1 MENLNKYVEHTLLKQ
16 DAVKADFVKLF
27 NEAKEHKFLGVCINP
42 SYVKFAKDY
51 LNINLKTFQ
60 KILLYEMMYNN
71 YFMCLL
77 LLDVF
82 LNTKE
87 IYKEKAQMIKE
98 YKEMKAKM
106 QEK

>member
-1 MENLNKYVEHTLLKQ
+1 
-16 DAVKADFVKLF
+16 
-27 NEAKEHKFLGVCINP
+27 
-42 SYVKFAKDY
+42 
-51 LNINLKTFQ
+51 
-60 KILLYEMMYNN
+60 MYNN

-87 IYKEKAQMIKE
+87 IYKEKAQMLKQ

-106 QEK
+106 QENNYLILKLNKSLIKLTKYWNINYFIH

>member
-1 MENLNKYVEHTLLKQ
+1 
-16 DAVKADFVKLF
+16 
-27 NEAKEHKFLGVCINP
+27 
-42 SYVKFAKDY
+42 
-51 LNINLKTFQ
+51 
-60 KILLYEMMYNN
+60 MYNN
-71 YFMCLL
+71 YFICLL

-87 IYKEKAQMIKE
+87 IYKEKAQMLKE